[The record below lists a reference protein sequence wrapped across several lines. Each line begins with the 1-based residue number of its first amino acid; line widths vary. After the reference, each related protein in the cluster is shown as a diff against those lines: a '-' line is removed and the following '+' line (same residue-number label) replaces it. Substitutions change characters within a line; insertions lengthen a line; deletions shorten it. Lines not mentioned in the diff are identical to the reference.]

1 MDLQGIV
8 NCCSVPSSI
17 LSVEKTPD
25 GFCGAIH
32 IVCAN
37 DQYREAMGSGY
48 YDGMPYEELVP
59 KDLKFEEFC
68 FRAAHKNQRMHAY
81 VETKALGCWT
91 DQVMIPLH
99 PQGPE
104 IGYCQF
110 LFEFTETAEPE
121 RMASVSMDTAAAVIK
136 ASITLL
142 AGDDFKTSVREVL
155 TDILEMSGANACRI
169 MLIDHAR
176 REAINFCEK
185 LRHGFVPVERGDGT
199 IPYEMVASWEG
210 MIAESNGVVVKDERG
225 MQSLEERNPL
235 WVRSLRQYEVKSLVL
250 IPLRREKEVIGYLF
264 VVNFDVEKAVEV
276 KELIELM
283 SVFLGAEI
291 ANHLLMKQ
299 LKELSMHDA
308 LTGLQNRRA
317 MLAKMKLITEAD
329 DRKQFGIVSIDLN
342 GLKMANDSSG
352 HDAGDQLL
360 IKVAR
365 ALGGVF
371 RASDLYRAGG
381 DEFAVIAS
389 GISREAF
396 DARVVQLREL
406 VSDNHDIS
414 VSIGACWSDGSVS
427 AQSVYQEADQRMYA
441 EKREFYDSHPGLLR

>member
-8 NCCSVPSSI
+8 NCCSVPSCI
-17 LSVEKTPD
+17 LSVEKTPE
-25 GFCGAIH
+25 GLCGAIH

-59 KDLKFEEFC
+59 KDLKFEDFC

-91 DQVMIPLH
+91 DQVLIPLH

-110 LFEFTETAEPE
+110 LFELTETAEPE
-121 RMASVSMDTAAAVIK
+121 RLASVSMDTASAVIK

-142 AGDDFKTSVREVL
+142 AGDDFKSSVREVL
-155 TDILEMSGANACRI
+155 TDILEMSEAETCRI

-176 REAINFCEK
+176 REAVNFCEK
-185 LRHGFVPVERGDGT
+185 FCHGFTRMQRGDGT
-199 IPYEMVASWEG
+199 IPYEVVASWEG
-210 MIAESNGVVVKDERG
+210 MIAESNAVVVKDERD
-225 MQSLEERNPL
+225 MQSLEERNPE

-250 IPLRREKEVIGYLF
+250 IPLRREKEVVGYLY
-264 VVNFDVEKAVEV
+264 VVNFDVEKVVEV

-291 ANHLLMKQ
+291 ANHLLMKRLQ
-299 LKELSMHDA
+299 ELSLRDA
-308 LTGLQNRRA
+308 LTGVQNRRA
-317 MLAKMKLITEAD
+317 MLDKMKSITEAD
-329 DRKQFGIVSIDLN
+329 DKKPFGIVGIDLN
-342 GLKMANDSSG
+342 GLKMANDKGG

-360 IKVAR
+360 IKTAR
-365 ALGGVF
+365 ALGRVF
-371 RASDLYRAGG
+371 RQSDLYRAGG
-381 DEFAVIAS
+381 DEFAVIAL
-389 GISREAF
+389 GISHEAF

-406 VSDNHDIS
+406 VDENPNIS
-414 VSIGACWSDGSVS
+414 LSIGACWSDGSIS
-427 AQSVYQEADQRMYA
+427 AQSAYQQADQSMYV
-441 EKREFYDSHPGLLR
+441 EKREYYDSHPELRR